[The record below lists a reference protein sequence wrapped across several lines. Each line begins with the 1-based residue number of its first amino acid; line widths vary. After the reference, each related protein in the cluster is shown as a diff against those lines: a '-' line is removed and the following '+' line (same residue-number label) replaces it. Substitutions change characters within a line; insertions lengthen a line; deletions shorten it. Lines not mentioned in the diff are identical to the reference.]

1 MKPANTF
8 SKTMIM
14 VAILLAPLIRPNGIN
29 GITNGGQ
36 YIYDVLSVASVM
48 VLLILFFAQ
57 KKQLFDRQLILCG
70 LIFLFIMVSTLK
82 NHGDKMVHLR
92 IAVTCF
98 GMMLAVI
105 VFRKKP
111 KMFMSALLLDL
122 EILIYLNL
130 LCLILFPKGMYLSH
144 ETYGSST
151 NWLMGYDNH
160 WFIFYYGAYFLAL
173 VNILYG
179 GNELRSYLLIAVLH
193 ATALFT
199 MSGVLVAGILLMD
212 FILFFRLYQWKI
224 FRFETILAGSLFLT
238 VALIFFQTNE
248 AIQYAITQIFN
259 KEDSM
264 SARARIWRGAIA
276 LVKQHLLFGNGRLF
290 AVDAQRIYGLPAAI
304 NAHNMW
310 LEILVEGGVLTL
322 VIFILFLLLT
332 ARGIGKKQSVFYQL
346 LLIPV
351 ATAFVMMAVDAMIE
365 TRGVMFFALLAVGKY
380 CDDYEAAVVPERALA
395 FERKREKTRPG
406 DLIGGLRRALVFG
419 RVLPMREQPRKERK

>member
-1 MKPANTF
+1 MKPTNTF
-8 SKTMIM
+8 SKTMIL
-14 VAILLAPLIRPNGIN
+14 VAVLLAPLIRPNGIN
-29 GITNGGQ
+29 GLTNGGQ
-36 YIYDVLSVASVM
+36 YIFDGLSVVSVM

-57 KKQLFDRQLILCG
+57 EKQLMDRQLILCG
-70 LIFLFIMVSTLK
+70 LIFLLIMVSTLK
-82 NHGDKMVHLR
+82 NHGDKMVNLR
-92 IAVTCF
+92 VAVTCF
-98 GMMLAVI
+98 GIMLAAI

-122 EILIYLNL
+122 EVLIYLNA

-179 GNELRSYLLIAVLH
+179 GSMIRSYLLIAVLH
-193 ATALFT
+193 VTALFT

-212 FILFFRLYQWKI
+212 VILFFRLYQWKI

-290 AVDAQRIYGLPAAI
+290 AKDAQRIYGLPAAI

-310 LEILVEGGVLTL
+310 LEILLEGGVITL
-322 VIFILFLLLT
+322 ALFILFLLLS
-332 ARGIGKKQSVFYQL
+332 ARKIGKQQSVFYQL

-351 ATAFVMMAVDAMIE
+351 ATAFVMMAVDAFIE

-395 FERKREKTRPG
+395 FERKREKTRLR

-419 RVLPMREQPRKERK
+419 RVLPMREQPRKER